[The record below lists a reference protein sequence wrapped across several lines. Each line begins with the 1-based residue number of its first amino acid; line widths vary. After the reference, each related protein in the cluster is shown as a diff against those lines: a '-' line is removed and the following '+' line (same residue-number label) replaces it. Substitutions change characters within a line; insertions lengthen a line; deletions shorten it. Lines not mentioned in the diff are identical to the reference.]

1 MDEDKLIDE
10 PIVQV
15 YLHKIVGS
23 EGISV
28 ALSPV
33 EGEFTDEELAE
44 EIDAELSDVRRALM
58 ILNENDLADYR
69 RERDTESGWLTY
81 LWTFE
86 YQRITDQLYE
96 EMHQLHDMLEKRVEY
111 EKKNEFYECEMCSKE
126 YTFEEAMELTFICP
140 KCQIDLKSKDIE
152 LRIEAIKSRIKSIE
166 EELNYE

>member
-1 MDEDKLIDE
+1 MDKNKLLDE

-58 ILNENDLADYR
+58 ILNEHDLADYR

-86 YQRITDQLYE
+86 YQRITDQLYDE
-96 EMHQLHDMLEKRVEY
+96 LHHLHTMLQKRVEY
-111 EKKNEFYECEMCSKE
+111 EKKNEFYECERCSKE
-126 YTFEEAMELTFICP
+126 YTFEEAMDLTFVCP
-140 KCQIDLKSKDIE
+140 ECQIDLISKDTE
-152 LRIEAIKSRIKSIE
+152 LRIEAIKSRIEAIE
-166 EELNYE
+166 DELNI